1 MEATEGLADATS
13 DASQSVQALAQLANS
28 ERVSH
33 KKVSSIFMHKSKGE
47 DVDAQLCIDLV
58 WLRHGVSWCTFL
70 RCHY

>member
-33 KKVSSIFMHKSKGE
+33 KNVSAIFMHKSKGE
-47 DVDAQLCIDLV
+47 DVDAQLHV
-58 WLRHGVSWCTFL
+58 
-70 RCHY
+70 

>member
-33 KKVSSIFMHKSKGE
+33 KNVSAIFMHKSKGE
-47 DVDAQLCIDLV
+47 DVDAQLHVCIDLV
-58 WLRHGVSWCTFL
+58 WLRHGVSRCTL
-70 RCHY
+70 SY